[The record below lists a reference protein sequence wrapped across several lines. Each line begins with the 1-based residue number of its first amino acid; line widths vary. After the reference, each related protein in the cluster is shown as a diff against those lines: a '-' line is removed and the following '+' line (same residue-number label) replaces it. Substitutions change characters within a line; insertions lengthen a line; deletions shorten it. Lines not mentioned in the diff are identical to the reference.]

1 MCACA
6 PLGALISC
14 HVSSVFLISSP
25 QGTGELFTRQYSLSL
40 PTVSLVVLS
49 GCVLLMI
56 LTFACTSLYCI
67 FCFCYHHHP
76 PPFSQRPKR
85 ITKSP
90 WHFYRHCFLLLNF
103 SGVIVQTGHRGDCRY
118 FLRLGARQN
127 PWKKDYGGGQ
137 RFSGGWVL
145 ARDGAR
151 LTQLCLYINHDRGR
165 NPSRQS
171 QRAVS
176 SLRRL

>member
-25 QGTGELFTRQYSLSL
+25 QGTGELLTHQYSFFL
-40 PTVSLVVLS
+40 PTVSLCCIIWLCPIDDTDLCLYFTVLHILY
-49 GCVLLMI
+49 LLP
-56 LTFACTSLYCI
+56 LS
-67 FCFCYHHHP
+67 HH
-76 PPFSQRPKR
+76 PFSQRPKR

-90 WHFYRHCFLLLNF
+90 WHFYFYFYWHCFFLLNF

-127 PWKKDYGGGQ
+127 PWKKDYGGRQ
-137 RFSGGWVL
+137 SFSGGGYW
-145 ARDGAR
+145 
-151 LTQLCLYINHDRGR
+151 RGTE
-165 NPSRQS
+165 PAWLSC
-171 QRAVS
+171 VFT
-176 SLRRL
+176 